1 MPSCRLFQQPSNHY
15 CLLLLSSKK
24 SNGLLSCVTRSSS
37 SKQFQIG
44 NKRYQV
50 GPIDLK
56 LFFLTQKIHFP
67 TAGHDVHWAFFTEA
81 AVVIDIFCIRYLSS
95 GPKRALYHRLFS
107 NVPSIRCLS
116 TVQTKNLLSKILDS
130 QLYFQDFSQPN

>member
-1 MPSCRLFQQPSNHY
+1 MPSCRLFQQPSNQHY
-15 CLLLLSSKK
+15 YLLLSSKK